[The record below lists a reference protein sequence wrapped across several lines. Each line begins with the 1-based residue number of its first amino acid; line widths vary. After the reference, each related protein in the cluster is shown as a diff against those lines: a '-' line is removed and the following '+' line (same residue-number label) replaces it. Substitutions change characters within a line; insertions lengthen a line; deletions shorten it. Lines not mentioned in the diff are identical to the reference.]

1 MHELGIMR
9 NVLEIVLE
17 YSEKNNVKKV
27 QAVNLEVGALS
38 DIVPAFA
45 QMFFEMIAENTVAD
59 KAKINI
65 QKVPAKIKCRSCGT
79 ETEMDINNL
88 LYNCEKCKSP
98 AIELISG
105 REFRVTS
112 MEVE

>member
-9 NVLEIVLE
+9 NVLEVVLE

-27 QAVNLEVGALS
+27 QAINLEVGALS
-38 DIVPAFA
+38 DIVPTFA
-45 QMFFEMIAENTVAD
+45 QMFFQMIAENTIAEN
-59 KAKINI
+59 AQIKIEKI
-65 QKVPAKIKCRSCGT
+65 PAKIKCRICGT
-79 ETEMDINNL
+79 ITEMDINNL

-98 AIELISG
+98 AIELVSG